1 MQGLKILYHNL
12 PIAYENGGNVAVR
25 EQMML
30 GCLITGFGF
39 SNANL
44 GLVHGIAHTLS
55 AHFGI
60 AHGAANAAVLPYVLA
75 YNAPACSQKMIDMAS
90 LLALPLTRDRSRDQY
105 AMAKAMEKLNE
116 MLKIPKLS
124 AYGITE
130 ADFDMLA
137 EDVLR
142 EPVLNFNPRQDITKE
157 DVRNTL
163 RQAL

>member
-1 MQGLKILYHNL
+1 
-12 PIAYENGGNVAVR
+12 
-25 EQMML
+25 
-30 GCLITGFGF
+30 
-39 SNANL
+39 
-44 GLVHGIAHTLS
+44 
-55 AHFGI
+55 
-60 AHGAANAAVLPYVLA
+60 
-75 YNAPACSQKMIDMAS
+75 
-90 LLALPLTRDRSRDQY
+90 
-105 AMAKAMEKLNE
+105 MAKAMEKLNE

-157 DVRNTL
+157 DVRNIL